1 MTIKTAENSKREPE
15 LFQVHYY
22 GRVIPVMAFTQ
33 RMAYAE
39 VAGMYPAF
47 KKVKIEVKKIL
58 ANGDVVKAHAV
69 TTEAINPWTGDAR

>member
-33 RMAYAE
+33 RMAYAD
-39 VAGMYPAF
+39 VAKMHPAH
-47 KKVKIEVKKIL
+47 KRVRKEDGKL
-58 ANGDVVKAHAV
+58 V
-69 TTEAINPWTGDAR
+69 TVRINPWTAEVTA